1 MMFPVF
7 VYKSPGNRKLGRKS
21 YRYVSVNDEIEM
33 AEKLA
38 EGWFATREE
47 AIAGKALVEEFEK
60 IEVVDL
66 HAAPTRAELEQ
77 MAKTLNIKYDGRTSD
92 KKLNALI
99 DEVLSGMV

>member
-7 VYKSPGNRKLGRKS
+7 VYKSPGNRKLGKKS
-21 YRYVSVNDEIEM
+21 YRYVSVMDEIEM

-60 IEVVDL
+60 IEVVD
-66 HAAPTRAELEQ
+66 AAPTRAELEQ